1 MRRPLLDKTS
11 AHHPIAFKTESQQT
25 STLGPAWVVR
35 MQISDARNN
44 GAWHI
49 AGAQGREQQQRRGLK
64 GSAPFPFA
72 GTPCRLAITSW
83 MCPKQDLA
91 LRIKTA
97 FSRYEPGVT
106 QASIIER
113 TVPSASLSPFRPC
126 DVVAILAVRISRFP
140 GRTKDAL
147 SGAAWTGDYV
157 AGYRR
162 GSCQHRNKNG
172 SNANSLNF
180 VTRSSLCP
188 PYVSHIV
195 LSYAPHGLLPYH
207 LPGASRL
214 IDRGSLT
221 ILEDY

>member
-1 MRRPLLDKTS
+1 
-11 AHHPIAFKTESQQT
+11 
-25 STLGPAWVVR
+25 
-35 MQISDARNN
+35 
-44 GAWHI
+44 
-49 AGAQGREQQQRRGLK
+49 
-64 GSAPFPFA
+64 
-72 GTPCRLAITSW
+72 

-157 AGYRR
+157 SGYRR

-172 SNANSLNF
+172 SNANQSEFRHAFLPLAPVFESHRFKLRTTWPPALSLAGRKSLNRPRLAYDPRRLLISRF
-180 VTRSSLCP
+180 RRRQVAGRPADKGAHNPSTRTKVQQNITVKFSTMKALN
-188 PYVSHIV
+188 
-195 LSYAPHGLLPYH
+195 
-207 LPGASRL
+207 L
-214 IDRGSLT
+214 IC
-221 ILEDY
+221 

>member
-1 MRRPLLDKTS
+1 
-11 AHHPIAFKTESQQT
+11 
-25 STLGPAWVVR
+25 

-44 GAWHI
+44 GAGHI

-157 AGYRR
+157 AAYRR

-172 SNANSLNF
+172 SNANQSEFRHAFLPLPPVCESHRFKLRTTWPPALSLAGRKSLN
-180 VTRSSLCP
+180 RPRLAYDP
-188 PYVSHIV
+188 RR
-195 LSYAPHGLLPYH
+195 LLI
-207 LPGASRL
+207 SRF
-214 IDRGSLT
+214 RR
-221 ILEDY
+221 